1 MIFEERMT
9 HLAKQPIPMVFS
21 EENDPFPLKPA
32 QTTSK
37 VIEPASKNTKTC
49 PPQLGIAPRLL
60 TMQELHCNIIILY
73 HP

>member
-1 MIFEERMT
+1 VIFEERMT

-37 VIEPASKNTKTC
+37 VIEPASKNTKNLSSSARHSPKTIDNARAS
-49 PPQLGIAPRLL
+49 L
-60 TMQELHCNIIILY
+60 
-73 HP
+73 